1 MADNVTILDADEAE
15 VAIAT
20 DDAGAGGQ
28 VQLVKLAYSADGSAT
43 PVTADADGLEVKV
56 SNASL
61 TVAGTVTATAQPQRK
76 TGAWSVCDVYTEAK
90 TNESVVSAPGAGTAL
105 YIVAVLYNTAVAGTC
120 KLLDGSG
127 GTVLLDLPGLAANGG
142 ASVFFGV
149 EAAIKLTDATALCA
163 TTTGAGNASLT
174 VVGYTA

>member
-43 PVTADADGLEVKV
+43 PITADGDGLEVKV
-56 SNASL
+56 SSGAL
-61 TVAGTVTATAQPQRK
+61 TATVQPLRK

-105 YIVAVLYNTAVAGTC
+105 YIVSVVYNTAVAGTL

-127 GTVLLDLPGLAANGG
+127 GTVLVGLPGLAANGG
-142 ASVFFGV
+142 ASMFFGV
-149 EAAIKLTDATALCA
+149 ETAIKLTDNTALCA
-163 TTTGAGNASLT
+163 TTTGAGNATLT
-174 VVGYTA
+174 VTGYTA

>member
-1 MADNVTILDADEAE
+1 MADNVNILDAAEAT

-28 VQLVKLAYSADGSAT
+28 VQLVKLAYSGDGLAT

-56 SNASL
+56 SS
-61 TVAGTVTATAQPQRK
+61 GTVTATAQPQRK